1 MNNNKRTSAIL
12 VRRKQ
17 LAIRLSGLQ
26 LQQLEILV
34 NLEQNQEKKE
44 DLAWILER
52 RRRRVRMYVRQLE
65 ISAETLDSS
74 SLPVAAGT
82 VVGFKLFIDA
92 IGAASTSP
100 LYIIGSI
107 FAAVVWAGLKLKAA
121 SLKSKAEGLRSGI
134 GE

>member
-1 MNNNKRTSAIL
+1 MNNNKRTATIL
-12 VRRKQ
+12 ARRKH
-17 LAIRLSGLQ
+17 LALRLSTLQ

-34 NLEQNQEKKE
+34 SLEQNQDKKE
-44 DLAWILER
+44 DLEWILER
-52 RRRRVRMYVRQLE
+52 RKRRVRLYVKQLL
-65 ISAETLDSS
+65 ISAETLDLS

-92 IGAASTSP
+92 IGAAATSP
-100 LYIIGSI
+100 IYIIGSV
-107 FAAVVWAGLKLKAA
+107 FAAVVWAGLKLRAA